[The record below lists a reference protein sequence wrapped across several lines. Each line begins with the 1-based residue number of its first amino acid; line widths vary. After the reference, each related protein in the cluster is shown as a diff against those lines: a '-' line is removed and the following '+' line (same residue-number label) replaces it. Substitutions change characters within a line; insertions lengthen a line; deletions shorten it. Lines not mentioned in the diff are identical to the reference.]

1 MSLVLRRAVSFLF
14 VILLAGAG
22 GPETRAQRPS
32 LPDTLTFER
41 ATALLLEHN
50 PRLRAARARV
60 QTESASARVAP
71 LFPNPTL
78 GLSRER
84 TPLPGDGGADDEWFL
99 SLTQP
104 LDYPGE
110 HSARQWAADA
120 ARRAAEARLQGTRTS
135 LYNDPTSAAIPTVT
149 TSLLIGGLL
158 VLLVLIGFLGN

>member
-110 HSARQWAADA
+110 HSARQRAADA